1 MNAIPNNM
9 KNIQTNLQYIQR
21 SILNNTYKEQRGI
34 IVVMIQETIT
44 AIKDVVITLEVPCVA
59 DKANSHLAVITSRVK
74 KAKASMIASLEDLDG
89 ELQRNKVNTNCCV
102 LIIQNMLDSSLY
114 MDDVYE
120 IINNWKG
127 LARTEIIQRTITV
140 K

>member
-9 KNIQTNLQYIQR
+9 KDIEKNIEYIQ
-21 SILNNTYKEQRGI
+21 SAIIKNTYKEQRGI
-34 IVVMIQETIT
+34 IALLIAETIA
-44 AIKDVVITLEVPCVA
+44 AIKDVVITLQVPCVA
-59 DKANSHLAVITSRVK
+59 DKANSHLAVITSRTK
-74 KAKASMIASLEDLDG
+74 KEKAKVIASLEDLDG
-89 ELQRNKVNTNCCV
+89 ELQRTKVNTKRCV
-102 LIIQNMLDSSLY
+102 CIIRNILDSNLY

-127 LARTEIIQRTITV
+127 LSRTEIIQRTITV